1 MMKGVA
7 VSESSVTPAP
17 QSKVTVFA
25 DASDRLME
33 GTPPYVVV
41 TSASPHRI
49 SLLFPV
55 TVMEV
60 MVAVP
65 FNCSFRP
72 PRTFLNLRFISSVEL
87 VTVAIGKV
95 PLPKLPAA

>member
-33 GTPPYVVV
+33 GTPP
-41 TSASPHRI
+41 
-49 SLLFPV
+49 
-55 TVMEV
+55 
-60 MVAVP
+60 
-65 FNCSFRP
+65 
-72 PRTFLNLRFISSVEL
+72 
-87 VTVAIGKV
+87 
-95 PLPKLPAA
+95 